1 MGKGRQAPVK
11 KSKRIDK
18 AVRKIVRY
26 IETYELNEDQLSC
39 LLSTLG
45 TLTDGAITQESVK
58 VYWRATDDD
67 DVNWFRVS
75 VNAPFMAGL

>member
-1 MGKGRQAPVK
+1 MK

-67 DVNWFRVS
+67 VNWFRVS
-75 VNAPFMAGL
+75 VNAPFMAGV

>member
-1 MGKGRQAPVK
+1 MKAK
-11 KSKRIDK
+11 KRARK
-18 AVRKIVRY
+18 AAKMIRNY
-26 IETYELNEDQLSC
+26 INTNTLNDEQLDI
-39 LLSTLG
+39 LISTLG
-45 TLTDGAITQESVK
+45 VLEDREIPQESVK

>member
-1 MGKGRQAPVK
+1 MK

-67 DVNWFRVS
+67 DVNWVRVS
-75 VNAPFMAGL
+75 VNAPFMAGV